1 MKMNKTLM
9 SRRSVIKA
17 MSSFLSLVLTANAGL
32 SLLTE
37 NVFAADGYITY
48 SGNTVT
54 TTSSLN
60 DNGSEDFYLVD
71 LNGGIKVSKSR
82 TTEENAVSISQNCN
96 FVINKCC
103 TLSQHTD
110 YTFGNIQLQGG
121 SATLASATLKINSGT
136 TVTIKGSISG
146 TGNNEILNYATCKVN
161 EFNASYL
168 ESYGVKAFNNGKA
181 WPSGKGVYGTGILEA
196 NNVYIG
202 SSIYQD
208 VEGSSIKVSNIFQ
221 KDNMDINA
229 VVIAKP
235 TTTIISTGGT
245 FTLQVGNVTKEITG
259 AVNGTAFEVLGSPKV
274 LVYDNTVYLYTDIEN
289 NGFEVFYL
297 RNSNGNLVI
306 SQSRDNDSDAVVIND
321 GCNFDIKNCCLL
333 DVFTNYHFGHVH
345 LEGGISNGISYA
357 TFNVGSG
364 YSVTINGRFSGNQST
379 KITNNGTINI
389 SEFYESDLKA
399 GGINIFDNRGMIS
412 TDVVYLDSDIYTDTS
427 DSEIFAHKRV
437 FVTNKD
443 VNAKISVEPN
453 TSIYAENSSFLLG
466 LFSAEKFVD
475 RDVLNGSYTHAEDLF
490 DDPDIMLFSIPD
502 VIYGT
507 DYDFSD
513 RVSTD
518 PGYDRSKVYLQYSKD
533 GSSTLDYKPEAPGS
547 YYVRAVAPD
556 NGTYLSDETY
566 WQLFNIYYLPL
577 NSLYPSGA
585 PYFTVSGTVNGKYIP
600 EDLVLTAP
608 DGILIGCPALP
619 GFKNYSTSVTLTEDD
634 LCIDGHINESLEIV
648 FVRTSDGAT
657 TDGIAI
663 SSLISGIGEYV
674 FDHSDPHFD
683 AYIVD
688 SEGGLRETS
697 IDEEGA
703 VIVADELKISVS
715 DANLKSVILNVDGTE
730 TDLSDKIENGL
741 CDITLYGA
749 VAKTKSVTITA
760 KDYADRVSKTQFT
773 LYHEPVDPE
782 LKVTLPDVIYVG
794 DDYTPEIITN
804 SDGKITVDY
813 SNADGSLESTEPFK
827 YAGTYRLYVTTAA
840 TAFYNAAS
848 YETEYTILKRTPSA
862 TVSAADIF
870 VGGTVKPVVTSTSDG
885 KASASFEYKVSGAPD
900 TSYSSEA
907 PTAAGRYTVRATIPA
922 TDRYLTITCTSDFTI
937 KKFDVP
943 ATVSAEDIFVNG
955 TVKPVV
961 STESDGVPAFEY
973 KLSTAPDTAYSSE
986 APSAAGTYTVR
997 ATIPETDS
1005 YLAITCT
1012 SDFTIKKFA
1021 VEAEVSVE
1029 DIFVGGTVA
1038 PVVTTESNG
1047 KNSAAFEYKLSTDP
1061 ESEYSSAVPSAA
1073 GTYSVRARIPE
1084 TDEYESITCTSEFT
1098 IKLNKVTLME
1108 LTIKDFYVGQTVD
1121 IEYKSNSD
1129 GKMSVM
1135 YKRSDAPNSAYTSV
1149 APTDPGKYTAR
1160 ATVPA
1165 TDIYESASCTT
1176 EFSITY
1182 LEAPQPAY
1190 IPTGK
1195 EGNNDYFT
1203 SDVTLKAPDGYK
1215 ISATYGEN
1223 YAPSIPYTEG
1233 LEKIYLKRDDGALTA
1248 AITIT
1253 NKPKIDKSAPTLTS
1267 STGDLNEGDVIYAAS
1282 MDVDVSDL
1290 NLTSITVN
1298 GEKVDLKSLK
1308 GKKLTLSS
1316 GMGTADYKI
1325 TAEDVAGN
1333 ITTIDFTL
1341 KAEWLENK
1349 VILPGVALPLA
1360 EDESYTLDSGSWTV
1374 TMNDADGNIVEDTTV
1389 YNGDMPVYV
1398 NAGGDYTF
1406 TKVN

>member
-17 MSSFLSLVLTANAGL
+17 MSSVLSLVLTANAGL
-32 SLLTE
+32 NLLTE
-37 NVFAADGYITY
+37 NVFAADGYTTY

-60 DNGSEDFYLVD
+60 DNGFENFYLVD
-71 LNGGIKVSKSR
+71 LNGGIKVSKSLE
-82 TTEENAVSISQNCN
+82 TEENAVSISQGCN

-121 SATLASATLKINSGT
+121 SATLASATLKINSG

-181 WPSGKGVYGTGILEA
+181 WPSGKGIYGTGILEA
-196 NNVYIG
+196 TNVYIG

-274 LVYDNTVYLYTDIEN
+274 LVYDKTVYLYTDIES
-289 NGFEVFYL
+289 NGFEAFYL
-297 RNSNGNLVI
+297 RYSNGNYVI
-306 SQSRDNDSDAVVIND
+306 SQSRDNDSDAVVIEN
-321 GCNFDIKNCCLL
+321 GCSFDIRNCCSLNVL
-333 DVFTNYHFGHVH
+333 TSYRFINIH
-345 LEGGISNGISYA
+345 LQGGISNGMSYA
-357 TFNVGSG
+357 SLNVGSE
-364 YSVTINGRFSGNQST
+364 SVATISGAIGGNQST
-379 KITNNGTINI
+379 KIVNNGSFYI
-389 SEFYESDLKA
+389 SDFDESHLKA
-399 GGINIFDNRGMIS
+399 GGINIFDNRGLIH
-412 TDVVYLDSDIYTDTS
+412 TDVLYLNSDIYTDTS
-427 DSEIFAHKRV
+427 DAEIFVEERV
-437 FVTNKD
+437 FVSNKD
-443 VNAKISVEPN
+443 INSKIKVDPN
-453 TSIYAENSSFLLG
+453 TKIIADNSSFLLG
-466 LFSAEKFVD
+466 LFSAEKFID
-475 RDVLNGSYTHAEDLF
+475 SDITAIAEDLF
-490 DDPDIMLFSIPD
+490 DNPDIKFLSVPD

-507 DYDFSD
+507 AYDFSNY
-513 RVSTD
+513 VSTD
-518 PGYDRSKVYLQYSKD
+518 PGYDSSKVRLEYSKD
-533 GSSTLDYKPEAPGS
+533 GATVLSNKPSAAGS

-556 NGTYLSDETY
+556 NGTYLSNRTNWE
-566 WQLFNIYYLPL
+566 LFNIYYLPL

-608 DGILIGCPALP
+608 DGILIGCPTLP
-619 GFKNYSTSVTLTEDD
+619 GFKNYSSSVTLTEDV
-634 LCIDGHINESLEIV
+634 LCTDGHINEALEIV

-674 FDHSDPHFD
+674 FDHSNPRFD

-688 SEGGLRETS
+688 SEGSLRETA
-697 IDEEGA
+697 IDTEGA
-703 VIVADELKISVS
+703 VIVADELDITVS
-715 DANLKSVILNVDGTE
+715 DANLKSVTLNVDGTE

-749 VAKTKSVTITA
+749 VAKTKSVKITA
-760 KDYADRVSKTQFT
+760 KDYADRVSNAQFT

-782 LKVTLPDVIYVG
+782 LKVTLPDVIYAG
-794 DDYTPEIITN
+794 DDYTPEIVTN
-804 SDGKITVDY
+804 SDGKITVKY
-813 SNADGSLESTEPFK
+813 ANSDGSSASAEPFK
-827 YAGTYRLYVTTAA
+827 NAGTYKLYVTTAD
-840 TAFYNAAS
+840 TAFYNAGS
-848 YETEYTILKRTPSA
+848 FETEYTILKRTPSA
-862 TVSAADIF
+862 SVSAADIF

-885 KASASFEYKVSGAPD
+885 KDSATFEYKVSGAPD
-900 TSYSSEA
+900 TSYSSEV
-907 PTAAGRYTVRATIPA
+907 PTAAGTYTVRATIPA

-937 KKFDVP
+937 KKFEVT

-961 STESDGVPAFEY
+961 ATESDGVPAFEY

-997 ATIPETDS
+997 ATIPETDN

-1021 VEAEVSVE
+1021 VTAEVSVE
-1029 DIFVGGTVA
+1029 DIFVGGTVD
-1038 PVVTTESNG
+1038 PVVTTESDG
-1047 KNSAAFEYKLSTDP
+1047 KDSAAFEYKLSTEP

-1073 GTYSVRARIPE
+1073 GTYSIRARIPE

-1098 IKLNKVTLME
+1098 IRLNKVTLME
-1108 LTIKDFYVGQTVD
+1108 LTIKDFYVGQSVD

-1135 YKRSDAPNSAYTSV
+1135 YKRSDAPDSAYTSV
-1149 APTDPGKYTAR
+1149 APKDPGKYTAR

-1182 LEAPQPAY
+1182 LEAPQTAF

-1203 SDVTLKAPDGYK
+1203 SDVVLKAPDGYK
-1215 ISATYGEN
+1215 ISSTFGQN
-1223 YAPSIPYTEG
+1223 YAPSIPYTED

-1267 STGDLNEGDVIYAAS
+1267 STGDLNEGDVIYASS

-1308 GKKLTLSS
+1308 GRKLTLSS

-1398 NAGGDYTF
+1398 NTSGDYTF
-1406 TKVN
+1406 TPVT